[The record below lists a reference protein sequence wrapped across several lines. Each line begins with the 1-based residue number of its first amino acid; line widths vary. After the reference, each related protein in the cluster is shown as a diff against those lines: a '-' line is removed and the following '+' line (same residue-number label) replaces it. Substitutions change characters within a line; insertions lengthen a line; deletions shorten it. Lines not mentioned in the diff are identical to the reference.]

1 MKIGR
6 KCNYKKLR
14 KKKYNFVDEYKIGQ
28 RRKDSSNVKMRRN
41 SDKEKLKRKFTKEMK
56 TVNSTG

>member
-1 MKIGR
+1 MKIER

-14 KKKYNFVDEYKIGQ
+14 EKKYNFVDEHKIGQ